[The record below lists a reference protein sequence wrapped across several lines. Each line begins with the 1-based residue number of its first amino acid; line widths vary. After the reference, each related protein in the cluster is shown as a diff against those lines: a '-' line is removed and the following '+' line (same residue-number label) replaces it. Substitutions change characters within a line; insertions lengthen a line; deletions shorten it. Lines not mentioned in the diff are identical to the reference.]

1 MSPCNFYTSQFR
13 ALILVGAF
21 LTHGCGGGGGSG
33 GSGDSPPPRPPEPMA
48 DVTLSLAEGVTELDE
63 WQDST
68 SVEVTVTLSQAVN
81 GEVRVTLGSS
91 GSATLGGDFD
101 LSEMEVRVAQG
112 NTSATSLITPIRD
125 FEEENDETISVEI
138 ASVAGNGQAGTSS
151 SVSLS
156 LIDQGG
162 LFVGAKENIYARL
175 YALFSDPLIYE
186 NRIDFYAVVLNV
198 GAVPTSDTGMEF
210 WVSTLKNLSRLA
222 CRPDCIES
230 ALVPSI
236 MPGYSIR
243 LPFSVPL
250 SSLPGQR
257 PYYALISVSPAE
269 EEGPDARARQ
279 DFAGVAINSS
289 GRAQVTC
296 PDFERNTSPGTE
308 DPLKDAQWSL
318 ENTGQAAYAANA
330 GVEGEDL
337 GMTDTLSGGPTGAG
351 VKVAVSDTGL
361 EICHPDLE
369 ANIEAGASFNFNR
382 AYWSGASSTDPF
394 LPSVY
399 GDHGTSVAGIIA
411 AESDNGIGGRGVAPS
426 ALLRGYNFLSAVD
439 SNAGYF
445 GSLGGSDS
453 QPNSTD
459 VDIFNMSFG
468 IFGGEYNSTRD
479 EIDLF
484 GNGVRDL
491 RSGRGALYVKAGG
504 NGFGRCD
511 SMRRID
517 EVLVGEEDR
526 DGDGTLEPVFASF
539 DINDEIG
546 CVSVGSDPSNNLPYV
561 ISVGAFSANGERSS
575 YSSAGSGLWIST
587 PAGEYGAEFPAQVTT
602 DQMGSEQGYDALF
615 EGLVNGR
622 GIRSGDSENPHG
634 DYISTFNGTSAAAP
648 NASGAIALLL
658 EAQPELTWRDV
669 KYILARTARQIH
681 PDIAELK
688 IGFGGSAAVLR
699 HGWITNAA
707 GYHFHNWYG
716 FGAISVDDAIEI
728 ARTHTPDSLGT
739 FSDGRHVFNSVESAS
754 IPDHSGA
761 GVTQTLNVSG
771 IDAGLEV
778 EAVQLHIEVTHPF
791 TNDLGV
797 YLISPSGT
805 ESLLNPPF
813 NEVLTGDVNLDWTLL
828 SNAFYGE
835 SPSGDWT
842 LKVIDAAEGDTG
854 TLDAWQLT
862 FYLGD
867 IPPRE

>member
-1 MSPCNFYTSQFR
+1 
-13 ALILVGAF
+13 
-21 LTHGCGGGGGSG
+21 
-33 GSGDSPPPRPPEPMA
+33 MA

-101 LSEMEVRVAQG
+101 LSETQVLVAQG
-112 NTSATSLITPIRD
+112 DTSATSLITPIRD

-138 ASVAGNGQAGTSS
+138 ASVAGNGQAGTSN

-175 YALFSDPLIYE
+175 YALFSDPMIYE
-186 NRIDFYAVVLNV
+186 NRIEFYAVVLNV
-198 GAVPTSDTGMEF
+198 GAVPTSETVMLF
-210 WVSTLKNLSRLA
+210 RVSTRKNLRNFVLG
-222 CRPDCIES
+222 ES
-230 ALVPSI
+230 SVVPSI
-236 MPGYSIR
+236 MPGYSVR
-243 LPFSVPL
+243 LPFNVPL

-351 VKVAVSDTGL
+351 VKVAVVDTGL

-426 ALLRGYNFLSAVD
+426 ALLRGYNFLSAVNSD
-439 SNAGYF
+439 AGYF
-445 GSLGGSDS
+445 GSLGGSTS

-468 IFGGEYNSTRD
+468 VFGGEYNSSSD
-479 EIDLF
+479 EITLF
-484 GNGVRDL
+484 KEGVRDL

-504 NGFGRCD
+504 NGFGRCS
-511 SMRRID
+511 SMQRID
-517 EVLVGEEDR
+517 EVLVGEEDE
-526 DGDGTLEPVFASF
+526 DGDGIAEPIYETF
-539 DINDEIG
+539 DINNEIG
-546 CVSVGSDPSNNLPYV
+546 CVSIGSDPSNNLPYV

-575 YSSAGSGLWIST
+575 YSSAGSALWIST

-615 EGLVNGR
+615 DGLVNGR

-634 DYISTFNGTSAAAP
+634 DYISTFNGTSASAP

-669 KYILARTARQIH
+669 KYILARTARRIH
-681 PDIAELK
+681 ADVPELK
-688 IGFGGSAAVLR
+688 IGFGGAATVLR
-699 HGWITNAA
+699 HAWITNAA

-716 FGAISVDDAIEI
+716 FGAIAVDEAVEL
-728 ARTHTPDSLGT
+728 ARSHTPDSLGT
-739 FSDGRHVFNSVESAS
+739 FSDGRHVFESADS
-754 IPDHSGA
+754 ADIPDHSGA
-761 GVTQTLNVSG
+761 GVTRTLNVSG

-797 YLISPSGT
+797 YLTSPSGT

-813 NEVLTGDVNLDWTLL
+813 NEVLTGDEDLDWTLL

-835 SPSGDWT
+835 SPAGDWT
-842 LKVIDAAEGDTG
+842 LKVIDAAAGDEG
-854 TLDAWQLT
+854 TLDSWKLT